1 MTTPQQGPQPQDI
14 PPFDESKPHHARP
27 HLRPTVQG
35 QPVGVKNPQGQQQV
49 MIALGD
55 RSQIAQRSVVTSPLA
70 QFMLGHMNG
79 SRAVDEIAEA
89 AAKQAQGANVPAE
102 AIPHINAEN
111 VKNLV
116 AQLDNAG
123 LLMGPT
129 FDEMLNRFRAEFDQS
144 DSLPPASSA
153 STADLLVKQEFGEEA
168 SEDQLRDKGPEKLRE
183 AMDKWIGEAL
193 KPVEDPS
200 LDSLPKGVIAP
211 QLDYFRGWMN
221 YAHVYGRLR
230 VVDPPDRI
238 VVLGSNNFGFGTG
251 VVGCNKSYET
261 PLGVCEYD
269 EAFADK
275 LCAHLGPENTE
286 RLWKDRFDHE
296 REHSIEVQ
304 LPWIQHVFGDAQS
317 GKCPSIFAALVH
329 DPARNNGESY
339 DGQGLGILPF
349 IEALK
354 GAIAESPGKTL
365 VVCSANLSHAGK
377 SFGDQVS
384 LSGEDEESQA
394 ARNKILQH
402 DREMIQLMS
411 EGKAEEL
418 VSSLAWQQ
426 NPTRW
431 NSTGAI
437 VATMKVLDAEQ
448 VRVLNFA
455 AAGDSQSFA
464 FISSVAA
471 IVE

>member
-1 MTTPQQGPQPQDI
+1 MTTPQGQQPQQV
-14 PPFDESKPHHARP
+14 PPYDESKPHHAKPR
-27 HLRPTVQG
+27 LRPTVQG
-35 QPVGVKNPQGQQQV
+35 QPVGVKNQEGQQQV
-49 MIALGD
+49 MLALGD

-79 SRAVDEIAEA
+79 THGIREIAA
-89 AAKQAQGANVPAE
+89 AAQEQAKGANVPAE
-102 AIPHINAEN
+102 AIPHINEAN
-111 VKNLV
+111 VKALV

-123 LLMGPT
+123 LLLGPT
-129 FDEMLNRFRAEFDQS
+129 FQEMLTKFRAEFDAS
-144 DSLPPASSA
+144 DTLPPASTA
-153 STADLLVKQEFGEEA
+153 STADVLVQQELGEGVTEEQKQELGA
-168 SEDQLRDKGPEKLRE
+168 EKLRE
-183 AMDKWIGEAL
+183 AMEKWIAEAL
-193 KPVEDPS
+193 RPVEDPS
-200 LDSLPKGVIAP
+200 LDALPRGVIVP

-230 VVDPPDRI
+230 VVDAPDRVVI
-238 VVLGSNNFGFGTG
+238 VGSNNFGFGTG

-261 PLGVCEYD
+261 PLGKCEYD
-269 EAFADK
+269 TGFADR
-275 LCAHLGPENTE
+275 LTAHLGPENTE
-286 RLWKDRFDHE
+286 KLWKDRYDHE

-304 LPWIQHVFGDAQS
+304 LPWIQHVFGDAHTGS
-317 GKCPSIFAALVH
+317 CPPVFGVLVH

-349 IEALK
+349 IDALK
-354 GAIAESPGKTL
+354 AAIDESPGKTL
-365 VVCSANLSHAGK
+365 VVCSANLSHAGR

-384 LSGEDEESQA
+384 LAGEEQESQA

-402 DREMIQLMS
+402 DKEMIQLIS
-411 EGKAEEL
+411 EGRAEEL

-437 VATMKVLDAEQ
+437 VATMKALEAES

-455 AAGDSQSFA
+455 AAGDNQSFA
-464 FISSVAA
+464 FISSMAA
-471 IVE
+471 IIE